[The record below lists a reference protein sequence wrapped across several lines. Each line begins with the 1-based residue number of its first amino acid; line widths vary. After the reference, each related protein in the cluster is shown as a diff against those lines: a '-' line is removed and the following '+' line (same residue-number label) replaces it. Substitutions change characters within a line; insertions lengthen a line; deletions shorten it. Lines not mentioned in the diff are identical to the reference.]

1 MNRITIDGIEYNLVP
16 VPPEP
21 KFKLHDIVR
30 HYHSNFD
37 NREITCISDDR
48 YYLDDGPS
56 YILFSDQDN
65 YSLAGFV
72 EQNIILLTKDSHG
85 HN

>member
-30 HYHSNFD
+30 HYGSDSVNY
-37 NREITCISDDR
+37 EITRISDDR
-48 YYLDDGPS
+48 YYFNDGPD
-56 YILFSDQDN
+56 YLQFSGQDA
-65 YSLAGFV
+65 YSLVGFV
-72 EQNIILLTKDSHG
+72 EQKTILLTKDSYG

>member
-30 HYHSNFD
+30 HYGSNSD
-37 NREITCISDDR
+37 NHEITCISDDR
-48 YYLDDGPS
+48 YYFNDGPG
-56 YILFSDQDN
+56 YLQFSDQDN
-65 YSLAGFV
+65 YSLVGFV
-72 EQNIILLTKDSHG
+72 EQKIIVLTKD
-85 HN
+85 

>member
-30 HYHSNFD
+30 HYGSDSN
-37 NREITCISDDR
+37 NHEITRISDDR
-48 YYLDDGPS
+48 YYLDDSSS
-56 YILFSDQDN
+56 YILFSNQDA
-65 YSLAGFV
+65 YSLVGFV
-72 EQNIILLTKDSHG
+72 EQKIILLTKDSHG